1 MNGADRVQFVIYVG
15 GFFLSIGVLVAG
27 FVVGRWNESRH
38 LRRLAEDESRLAGI
52 MVSDLRRLPDNWR
65 VEGGTL
71 VVGEM
76 VLAADRFVNFVAG
89 LQKLV
94 GGRLEMYEGLVNRAR
109 REARN
114 RMLAAAQGLGANV
127 VWNVRYEML
136 MIDNEG
142 QGRRRAVAVVCYG
155 TALAAC

>member
-1 MNGADRVQFVIYVG
+1 MNGGDRIELVLYLVG
-15 GFFLSIGVLVAG
+15 ILLSIGVLVVG

-38 LRRLAEDESRLAGI
+38 LRRLAADEARLAGI
-52 MVSDLRRLPDNWR
+52 VVSDLRRLPDNWR

-71 VVGEM
+71 VVGET
-76 VLAADRFVNFVAG
+76 VLAADRFVNFVAS

-94 GGRLEMYEGLVNRAR
+94 GGRLEMYEGIVNRAR

-114 RMLAAAQGLGANV
+114 RMLKAAQGLGANV

-136 MIDNEG
+136 VIDNEG
-142 QGRRRAVAVVCYG
+142 QGKRRAVAVVCYG
-155 TALAAC
+155 TALAAR